1 MHMCLFFSHQKTY
14 ILTYCTLCKHAAYE
28 KYGYLKLREKLI
40 FAKLPHF
47 TFIFSTVQSKQTCVW
62 DHRF

>member
-1 MHMCLFFSHQKTY
+1 M
-14 ILTYCTLCKHAAYE
+14 LTYCTLCKHATYD

-47 TFIFSTVQSKQTCVW
+47 TFIFSIA
-62 DHRF
+62 